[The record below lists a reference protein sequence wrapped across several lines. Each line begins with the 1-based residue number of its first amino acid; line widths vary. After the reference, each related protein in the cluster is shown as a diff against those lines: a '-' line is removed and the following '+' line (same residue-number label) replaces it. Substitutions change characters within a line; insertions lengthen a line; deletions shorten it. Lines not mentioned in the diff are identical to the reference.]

1 VSATHRPRIDPI
13 PAGQVRPRWSVMI
26 PTYECAGYLPV
37 ALEGVLA
44 QDPGPEQMQIEVVDD
59 SSTDDPEAVVSRY
72 GGRVSFH
79 RQPQNVGHAANLNA
93 CLARSRGELVHVLHG
108 DDAVRPGFYAALD
121 AGFEDPD
128 VGAVFCRYIAMDDE
142 GRWTAVA
149 PLEAE
154 QDGVI
159 DDWLERIA
167 RWQRVQTPAMTV
179 RRTVYE
185 QLGGFDDRA
194 GDAEDWEMWT
204 RIAAHTHVFHVVEPL
219 AVYRVRSG
227 SLSRGTL
234 QTGRN
239 VENLRRVV
247 ELNRDSLPSDRR
259 DELTKQALEVI
270 ALTALKRARRLLGA
284 GDRDAARAQAREAL
298 LTSRSAAVLERR
310 AELAAIVARRSIL
323 QALRLR

>member
-1 VSATHRPRIDPI
+1 MSATHRPRIDPI
-13 PAGQVRPRWSVMI
+13 PAGQARPRWSVMI

-37 ALEGVLA
+37 AIEGVLA

-59 SSTDDPEAVVSRY
+59 CSTDDPETVVSRY

-79 RQPQNVGHAANLNA
+79 RQERNLGHWGNLNS
-93 CLARSRGELVHVLHG
+93 CLIRSRGELIHVLHG
-108 DDAVRPGFYAALD
+108 DDAVRPGFYARMESAFAD
-121 AGFEDPD
+121 EG
-128 VGAVFCRYIAMDDE
+128 VGAAFCRFITIDDN
-142 GRWTAVA
+142 GNWTAIA
-149 PLEAE
+149 PLEADD
-154 QDGVI
+154 DGVI

-167 RWQRVQTPAMTV
+167 VGQRVQTPSMVV
-179 RRTVYE
+179 RRSIYE
-185 QLGGFDDRA
+185 ALGGFDDRA

-204 RIAAHTHVFHVVEPL
+204 RVAAHTRVFHVVEPL
-219 AVYRVRSG
+219 ALYRVRSG

-298 LTSRSAAVLERR
+298 RTSRSASVLERR
-310 AELAAIVARRSIL
+310 AELAAIIARRSIL
-323 QALRLR
+323 RRLRRR